1 MMLVGLL
8 GMARAENLVSDG
20 GGERTPGEVLL
31 LSFVDEEEEEVVV
44 VVVEGGGGAE
54 DGVEVD
60 FAVLSWG
67 VNMS

>member
-1 MMLVGLL
+1 MPSMMLVGLL

-31 LSFVDEEEEEVVV
+31 LSFVDEEEEE
-44 VVVEGGGGAE
+44 EGGGGAE